1 MIHASSLETAETRR
15 LRQEF
20 LKHVRA
26 RPEAVL
32 KNARKA
38 LSCSQGASSKHAKAA
53 GPPPLA
59 EGSEFSGRPPSPSLS
74 DEVKFVVRNS
84 IPAFQSASA
93 KYLHASHDEAAVKT
107 RAAGG
112 SVTSPPIRF
121 NFNTGSTQAL
131 EAAGVSIPWAHGSNT
146 T

>member
-1 MIHASSLETAETRR
+1 MIHASSLETSETRR

-20 LKHVRA
+20 LKHVRS

-38 LSCSQGASSKHAKAA
+38 LSCSQGAASKQAKTS

-59 EGSEFSGRPPSPSLS
+59 EGSAFSGRPPSPSLS

-93 KYLHASHDEAAVKT
+93 KYSHASHDEAAVKT
-107 RAAGG
+107 RAASG
-112 SVTSPPIRF
+112 SVASPPIRF
-121 NFNTGSTQAL
+121 NTSSSTQTL
-131 EAAGVSIPWAHGSNT
+131 EAAGVSIPLEHGSST